1 MVKHKVSL
9 LFRIKHVFVYH
20 PWLKVV
26 SLVLAVIVWFY
37 VKGKIAYITMQ

>member
-1 MVKHKVSL
+1 MVRHKVSL
-9 LFRIKHVFVYH
+9 FFRVKHAFVYH

-37 VKGKIAYITMQ
+37 VKGKIADIAIK